1 MNKVEELRNEI
12 YKIMDKKHRQLDVT
26 SMLDIEML
34 VSRIFEEDIEIKNKY
49 DGSIKK
55 YCEEELNL

>member
-12 YKIMDKKHRQLDVT
+12 YKIMDKSHGKLNVT
-26 SMLDIEML
+26 SMIDIEML
-34 VSRIFEEDIEIKNKY
+34 VSRIFEEDIEIKKKY
-49 DGSIKK
+49 NGSIKK

>member
-12 YKIMDKKHRQLDVT
+12 HEIMDKSHGKLNVTNMLDV
-26 SMLDIEML
+26 EML
-34 VSRIFEEDIEIKNKY
+34 VSRIFEEDIEIKKKY
-49 DGSIKK
+49 KGSIKK

>member
-12 YKIMDKKHRQLDVT
+12 YEIMDKSHGKLNVTNMLDV
-26 SMLDIEML
+26 EML
-34 VSRIFEEDIEIKNKY
+34 VSRIFEEDIEIKKKY

>member
-12 YKIMDKKHRQLDVT
+12 YEIMDKSHGKLNVTNMLDV
-26 SMLDIEML
+26 EML
-34 VSRIFEEDIEIKNKY
+34 VSRIFEEDIEIKKKY
-49 DGSIKK
+49 KGSIKK

>member
-12 YKIMDKKHRQLDVT
+12 YKIMDKKHRKLDVT

-34 VSRIFEEDIEIKNKY
+34 VSRIFEEDIEIKKKY